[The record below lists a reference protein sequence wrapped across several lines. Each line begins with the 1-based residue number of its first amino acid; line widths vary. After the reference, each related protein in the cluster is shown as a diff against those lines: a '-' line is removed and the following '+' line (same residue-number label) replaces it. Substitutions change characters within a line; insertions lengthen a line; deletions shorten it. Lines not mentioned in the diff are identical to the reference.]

1 MNSFL
6 QTQESSRITLGLIQL
21 MREEI
26 VVTFLLTFYIIALAV
41 AYLSL
46 L

>member
-6 QTQESSRITLGLIQL
+6 QTQESSRIILGLIQL

-26 VVTFLLTFYIIALAV
+26 VVTFSLIFYIIALSV
-41 AYLSL
+41 AYFS
-46 L
+46 